1 MQESYG
7 ADLAPK
13 FDNSQLIGYHLYI
26 QKVWVCVCTPT
37 LKPWVI
43 LPPQIN
49 WLSTVQYPTYH
60 VRHGLLGSN
69 RGRHRPT
76 AEPSSWA
83 SSLRTITKQIYKE
96 QSLSRRKSGRRDEIK
111 LRFQITQMSQLPDE
125 DMRARTISRA
135 VHTSDLM
142 DLNKHRNRTCTDVN
156 TAYIRVQWLRSKGG
170 GALYII

>member
-96 QSLSRRKSGRRDEIK
+96 QSLSRRKSVEKETKSSCGSR
-111 LRFQITQMSQLPDE
+111 LPRWVSYLTKICVLVLLVELCIDP
-125 DMRARTISRA
+125 TW
-135 VHTSDLM
+135 T
-142 DLNKHRNRTCTDVN
+142 N
-156 TAYIRVQWLRSKGG
+156 TAPEHVLM
-170 GALYII
+170 